1 MKDTEITRGKGTP
14 GRSRKEGLSMK
25 IIVTER
31 IAEEGIQHLKDKGHQ
46 VDVRYGISPEELLE
60 IIGEYDAIIV
70 RSVTKVNEELLKKAK
85 NMKVVGRAGNGI
97 DNIDVSTCTKKGI
110 IVVNTPESNIM
121 AAAELAVGHAFCL
134 FRNIPQANAAARRG
148 EFRRN
153 LFIGNELQDKTAGI
167 IGLGR
172 IGTIVAR
179 KLKGVGMKV
188 VAYDPYITD
197 EKFKKNGVIKC
208 ETLDELLVQSDL
220 ITIHTPK
227 TAETYGM
234 IGERELKICKDGVRI
249 VNAARGGLVNEK
261 ALYNAL
267 KAGKVAG
274 AAIDVLDPEPGYD
287 KLPEEQTYTNPLLE
301 LDNVIITPHLG
312 ASTQEA
318 NFNVGTAIAHLV
330 ADALD
335 GQMVAAVN
343 MPPMRA
349 DLNGLRPYITL
360 AEMLGKIYYQSEKET
375 VEKIEIEYSGDLADK
390 ETKVIS
396 LSVLK
401 GFLDPV
407 IKEKVNYVNAELM
420 LHNMGIE
427 MVESKRSQLDKYTN
441 LITVKFTTKQR
452 TLSVSGT
459 IFAKEEMR
467 IVDFFGYKLDFEPT
481 PYILAIQNIDKPGMI
496 GRIGTILGNAGVN
509 IAAMQW
515 SRNKKG
521 EKAVA
526 FVSVDQNVD
535 DETLDEI
542 RRLDGVLKVS
552 LLKF

>member
-1 MKDTEITRGKGTP
+1 
-14 GRSRKEGLSMK
+14 MK

-31 IAEEGIQHLKDKGHQ
+31 IAEEGIQHLKDRGHD
-46 VDVRYGISPEELLE
+46 VDVRYGISPDELLGVIE
-60 IIGEYDAIIV
+60 NYDAIIV
-70 RSVTKVNEELLKKAK
+70 RSVTKVNAELLERAK

-97 DNIDVSTCTKKGI
+97 DNIDVSTCTRKGI

-179 KLKGVGMKV
+179 KLKGIGMRV

-197 EKFKKNGVIKC
+197 EKFRKNGVIKC

-227 TAETYGM
+227 TEETYGM
-234 IGERELKICKDGVRI
+234 IGERELSICKDGVRI

-261 ALYNAL
+261 ALYDAI
-267 KAGKVAG
+267 KSGKVAG

-287 KLPEEQTYTNPLLE
+287 KKPEEQTYTNPLLE
-301 LDNVIITPHLG
+301 LDKVVITPHLG

-318 NFNVGTAIAHLV
+318 NFNVGTAIAQLV

-343 MPPMRA
+343 MPPIQA
-349 DLNGLRPYITL
+349 DLNGLRPYISL

-375 VEKIEIEYSGDLADK
+375 VQKIEIEYSGDLADK
-390 ETKVIS
+390 DTRVIS

-407 IKEKVNYVNAELM
+407 IKEKVNYVNAGLM

-427 MVESKRSQLDKYTN
+427 MVESKRSHLDKYTN
-441 LITVKFTTKQR
+441 LITVKFTTRNR

-481 PYILAIQNIDKPGMI
+481 PYIVAIQNIDKPGMI
-496 GRIGTILGNAGVN
+496 GRIGTVLGNAGVN

-515 SRNKKG
+515 SRNRKG

-526 FVSVDQNVD
+526 FVSVDQDVD
-535 DETLDEI
+535 DKTLDEI
-542 RRLDGVLKVS
+542 RRIDGVLKVS
-552 LLKF
+552 LLRF

>member
-1 MKDTEITRGKGTP
+1 
-14 GRSRKEGLSMK
+14 MK

-31 IAEEGIQHLKDKGHQ
+31 IAEEGIQHLRDRGHE

-70 RSVTKVNEELLKKAK
+70 RSVTKVNAELLEKAK

-97 DNIDVSTCTKKGI
+97 DNIDVSICTQKGI

-301 LDNVIITPHLG
+301 LDKVVITPHLG

-318 NFNVGTAIAHLV
+318 NFNVGTAIAQLV

-343 MPPMRA
+343 MPPIQA
-349 DLNGLRPYITL
+349 DLNGLRPYISL

-390 ETKVIS
+390 DTRVIS

-407 IKEKVNYVNAELM
+407 IKEKVNYVNAGLM

-427 MVESKRSQLDKYTN
+427 MVESKRSHLDKYTN
-441 LITVKFTTKQR
+441 LITVKFTTRNR

-481 PYILAIQNIDKPGMI
+481 PYIVAIQNIDKPGMI
-496 GRIGTILGNAGVN
+496 GRIGTVLGNAGVN

-515 SRNKKG
+515 SRNRKG

-535 DETLDEI
+535 DQTLDEI
-542 RRLDGVLKVS
+542 RRIDGVLKVS
-552 LLKF
+552 LLRF